1 MSENKSVVSTAL
13 LPGIETSQG
22 TTSTRE
28 NFDDE
33 PQLLEES
40 EGGAPV
46 DVSAQADANGGP
58 STDLVEPRSNDGNN
72 DGPSGTPPDDGGSH
86 RSSGPTQPPCGPL
99 KVQVDA
105 ILRSVGPELA
115 QQVKSTDHALR
126 SQLDA
131 LHRLVDASLALAA
144 RYPAHWEESEL
155 YRQLRLILDPVLKDL
170 RDAHAGLT
178 AQLSSIDKS
187 SAQLLA
193 GIAELAERS
202 EERTDDSKAAFR
214 ETGRALQ
221 ESQALLHRLEH
232 QASEMRGELE
242 SIRDQLVE
250 RGKEDNLRQKEQREL
265 SDVTRSQI
273 DELGSVVKERLLR
286 EVEAIGK
293 LEQELL
299 LRTAGLPGEVKSELG
314 EVEAHIR
321 SELSSYHR
329 ESDQWHSRLRST
341 IAQSHRKLA
350 DAQASL
356 RQSVGGD
363 LHGQVSSLGGHLR
376 SLDEKVVR
384 ELGVLLSEQKLAS
397 SGLADSLR
405 KLESLRV
412 QIDALPQQVG
422 SKEMLEELRSVST
435 AVRTGFD
442 KDLPLALAA
451 KQEKLESAQRDLE
464 KLLASRLS
472 VIDEKFEQL
481 AIPIN
486 SQKENSQTALAQL
499 KKFDEPIQA
508 LVRDMKTVSSVIEI
522 PGVIK
527 SGVVS
532 QKFWH
537 AIAIFSSN
545 IVSLGLVMSA
555 LLIAT
560 KKDCIAWPYDRNQS
574 AAHAAE
580 WQESQHAI
588 QKEISANVVSNGKAL
603 SDISSVVTSSEQK
616 LQHISKCIEGALKS
630 PGCRCPK
637 SIPAPGVTAAPPPV
651 VSCPS
656 CTPSQGATNAT
667 NCNCNCFGKQ
677 QTPPAE
683 TGDVPLRKVDGPT
696 VRSDTQPPA
705 LPSAAPKL

>member
-33 PQLLEES
+33 PQLHEES

-46 DVSAQADANGGP
+46 DVSAQADANGDP

-202 EERTDDSKAAFR
+202 EERTNDSKAAFR

-221 ESQALLHRLEH
+221 ESQTLLHRLEH

-242 SIRDQLVE
+242 SICDQLVE

-273 DELGSVVKERLLR
+273 DELGSVVKDRLLP

-299 LRTAGLPGEVKSELG
+299 LRTAGLSGEIKSELG

-329 ESDQWHSRLRST
+329 ESAQWHSRLRST

-384 ELGVLLSEQKLAS
+384 ELGVLLSEQKLAG

-422 SKEMLEELRSVST
+422 SKEMLEELRAVST

-472 VIDEKFEQL
+472 VIDEKFGKL
-481 AIPIN
+481 AMPIIDELRN
-486 SQKENSQTALAQL
+486 FDKPFQEIIQGVNNVSASL
-499 KKFDEPIQA
+499 K
-508 LVRDMKTVSSVIEI
+508 VSGIGEHSVKASKASH
-522 PGVIK
+522 VIAMF
-527 SGVVS
+527 V
-532 QKFWH
+532 
-537 AIAIFSSN
+537 SN
-545 IVSLGLVMSA
+545 IAAVSVAVFLFLF
-555 LLIAT
+555 AT

-630 PGCRCPK
+630 PSCRCPK
-637 SIPAPGVTAAPPPV
+637 SILAPGVTAAPPPV

-683 TGDVPLRKVDGPT
+683 TSDVPLRKVDGPT

>member
-33 PQLLEES
+33 PQLHEES

-46 DVSAQADANGGP
+46 DVSAQADANGDP

-202 EERTDDSKAAFR
+202 EERTNDSKAAFR

-221 ESQALLHRLEH
+221 ESQTLLHRLEH

-242 SIRDQLVE
+242 SICDQLVE

-273 DELGSVVKERLLR
+273 DELGSVVKDRLLP

-299 LRTAGLPGEVKSELG
+299 LRTAGLSGEIKSELG

-329 ESDQWHSRLRST
+329 ESAQWHSRLRST

-481 AIPIN
+481 AMPIID
-486 SQKENSQTALAQL
+486 EL
-499 KKFDEPIQA
+499 KNFYKPFQEIIQG
-508 LVRDMKTVSSVIEI
+508 VNNVSASLKVSGIGEHSVKASKASH
-522 PGVIK
+522 VIAMF
-527 SGVVS
+527 V
-532 QKFWH
+532 
-537 AIAIFSSN
+537 SN
-545 IVSLGLVMSA
+545 IAAVSVAVFLFLF
-555 LLIAT
+555 AT

-630 PGCRCPK
+630 PSCRCPK
-637 SIPAPGVTAAPPPV
+637 SILAPGVTAAPPPV

-683 TGDVPLRKVDGPT
+683 TSDVPLRKVDGAT